1 MIARTWHGRV
11 PAAKADA
18 YHAYLRRTGLP
29 DYRATPGN
37 RGVLVFRRTEA
48 DVTHFVLTTL
58 WESVEAIRRFA
69 GDDYTQARYYAEDD
83 DYLLEREPLV
93 IHHDVVTLVLEPTD
107 VQSSELAV
115 P

>member
-11 PAAKADA
+11 PTAKADA

-58 WESVEAIRRFA
+58 WDSVEAIRRFA

-83 DYLLEREPLV
+83 DYLLEREALV

-107 VQSSELAV
+107 VQSSD
-115 P
+115 